1 MSCNIRYR
9 ETAGTYKCEII
20 KIIKKS
26 LLLEDIYLYFSL
38 LLEDINLEITRYIRN
53 VILCDFIIK

>member
-20 KIIKKS
+20 KKS
-26 LLLEDIYLYFSL
+26 LLLEDIKF
-38 LLEDINLEITRYIRN
+38 RN
-53 VILCDFIIK
+53 YKIDSKCNFM